1 LEVRVKYKKNFSKNR
16 LMGEVKMTLKWSKYN
31 IIYRDDL
38 NGYILITNSITSITY
53 KLSFDL
59 YNEVD
64 QFVKSKRD
72 AILDDEIVKKLLHD
86 FLPKVSS

>member
-1 LEVRVKYKKNFSKNR
+1 
-16 LMGEVKMTLKWSKYN
+16 MGEVKMTLKWSKYN

>member
-1 LEVRVKYKKNFSKNR
+1 MEVRVKYKKNFSKNR